1 MPLQSRHRTARPGVP
16 ARGAPAARHLAP
28 VEGVRKGCAE
38 GGTAGEPLRSPS
50 VQPVQPV
57 QHVQHVQLVQP
68 VRTRERFADR
78 AQAGRELAQAL
89 SGLAWPE
96 PVVLALPR
104 GGLPVALEVTRV
116 LRAPLDL
123 LLVRK
128 IGAPGQPELAVGA
141 LAWWPAAPPPALE
154 PPHSA
159 SAPVKAPDTPPVAVV
174 LDAGL
179 MAATGADQ
187 AFVDRAVERERAE
200 LLRRQ
205 QRYLQGRPPTSLK
218 GRTAIVVD
226 DGLATGTTV
235 RAALQALQ
243 ALRAEGAAQEGPRAV
258 VLAVPVAPAEVLAAL
273 QDQVDATVCL
283 WTPEPFIAVGAHYR
297 AFPQVSDE
305 EVVAALHQATGAAA
319 RPQA

>member
-1 MPLQSRHRTARPGVP
+1 MSLASEPRTGASGARS
-16 ARGAPAARHLAP
+16 RGASAARHLSSADGGGQARA
-28 VEGVRKGCAE
+28 EDATASQVRQ
-38 GGTAGEPLRSPS
+38 PLPE
-50 VQPVQPV
+50 QPVQPLQPV
-57 QHVQHVQLVQP
+57 QAVQP

-78 AQAGRELAQAL
+78 AQAGRELGRAL
-89 SGLAWPE
+89 ARALAGRDWPQ

-104 GGLPVALEVTRV
+104 GGVPVALEVASA

-154 PPHSA
+154 SPHPA
-159 SAPVKAPDTPPVAVV
+159 ATPVKAPAAPPVAVV

-179 MAATGADQ
+179 MATTGADQ
-187 AFVDRAVERERAE
+187 AFVDRAAVRERAE

-205 QRYLQGRPPTSLK
+205 QRYLQGRAPFSLA

-235 RAALQALQ
+235 RAALQALREAGAGQ
-243 ALRAEGAAQEGPRAV
+243 AGPRAV
-258 VLAVPVAPAEVLAAL
+258 VLAVPVAPAEVLAAIKV
-273 QDQVDATVCL
+273 QVDATVCL

-305 EVVAALHQATGAAA
+305 EVVAALSQAAGAATS
-319 RPQA
+319 PQA

>member
-1 MPLQSRHRTARPGVP
+1 MPLESEPRTGASGARSQ
-16 ARGAPAARHLAP
+16 GAPAARHLSSAA
-28 VEGVRKGCAE
+28 GNGQDRAE
-38 GGTAGEPLRSPS
+38 DATACELRRPLP
-50 VQPVQPV
+50 
-57 QHVQHVQLVQP
+57 VQP

-78 AQAGRELAQAL
+78 EQAGRELGRAL
-89 SGLAWPE
+89 ARARAGRDWPE

-104 GGLPVALEVTRV
+104 GGLPVALEVARA

-141 LAWWPAAPPPALE
+141 LAWWTAAPPPAQE
-154 PPHSA
+154 SHHPA
-159 SAPVKAPDTPPVAVV
+159 ATPVKAPAAPPVAVV

-179 MAATGADQ
+179 MAATGANQ
-187 AFVDRAVERERAE
+187 AFVDRAAAQERAE

-205 QRYLQGRPPTSLK
+205 QRYLQGRASVSLT

-235 RAALQALQ
+235 RAALQAL
-243 ALRAEGAAQEGPRAV
+243 RAAGAGHAGPRTV
-258 VLAVPVAPAEVLAAL
+258 VLAVPLAPAEVLAAL

-305 EVVAALHQATGAAA
+305 EVVAALRAAAGAATK
-319 RPQA
+319 PQA

>member
-1 MPLQSRHRTARPGVP
+1 MPLESELRTGASG
-16 ARGAPAARHLAP
+16 AHSQGAPAARHLASA
-28 VEGVRKGCAE
+28 VGSGQARAE
-38 GGTAGEPLRSPS
+38 DATAGQARRPLP
-50 VQPVQPV
+50 VQPVQPLQPV
-57 QHVQHVQLVQP
+57 HAVQP

-78 AQAGRELAQAL
+78 AQAGRELGRAL
-89 SGLAWPE
+89 ARARAGRDWPE

-104 GGLPVALEVTRV
+104 GGLPVALEVALA

-141 LAWWPAAPPPALE
+141 LAWWPAAPPPSLKSHHPAAT
-154 PPHSA
+154 SVN
-159 SAPVKAPDTPPVAVV
+159 APAAPPVAVV

-187 AFVDRAVERERAE
+187 AFVDRAAARERAE

-205 QRYLQGRPPTSLK
+205 QRYLQGRASVSLT

-235 RAALQALQ
+235 RAALQAL
-243 ALRAEGAAQEGPRAV
+243 RASGAGPAGPRTV

-305 EVVAALHQATGAAA
+305 EVVTALCEAAGAATK
-319 RPQA
+319 PQA

>member
-1 MPLQSRHRTARPGVP
+1 MPLESGHRTDAPGVL

-28 VEGVRKGCAE
+28 AVGARKARVE
-38 GGTAGEPLRSPS
+38 GGTASEALRPR
-50 VQPVQPV
+50 PVK
-57 QHVQHVQLVQP
+57 P
-68 VRTRERFADR
+68 VRMRECFADR
-78 AQAGRELAQAL
+78 AQAGRELARAL
-89 SGLAWPE
+89 AGQAWPE

-104 GGLPVALEVTRV
+104 GGLPVALEVARA

-141 LAWWPAAPPPALE
+141 LAWVPAEPPPGLECQDPAASPV
-154 PPHSA
+154 
-159 SAPVKAPDTPPVAVV
+159 SAPTAASVAVV

-179 MAATGADQ
+179 MAATGADE
-187 AFVDRAVERERAE
+187 AFVDRAAARERSE
-200 LLRRQ
+200 PLRRQ
-205 QRYLQGRPPTSLK
+205 QRYLQGRMPLSLK

-235 RAALQALQ
+235 RAALQAL
-243 ALRAEGAAQEGPRAV
+243 RAGAAGEAGPRAV
-258 VLAVPVAPAEVLAAL
+258 ILAVPVAPAEVLAAL
-273 QDQVDATVCL
+273 KDQVDAAVCL

-305 EVVAALHQATGAAA
+305 EVVAALRQAAGAATP
-319 RPQA
+319 PQA